1 MQLPLQVQIFSL
13 NIALDA
19 YYSNGYKT
27 IEYCRFDRNDCFII
41 IHTYIY
47 KFLIR
52 GINGRSDNRETI
64 KRNLLVNRGREG
76 WFRDTSSLAMQK
88 YVTRIKD
95 QIKTGKLVIAKCIQC
110 YTKYRICEIAD
121 VNIHYA
127 VISRIAITLEKWN
140 DSTFAYWSWTRTMR
154 ACAVSCPCLC
164 ASSKIFNFDEH
175 KPILSKIYLNIL
187 VFFAI

>member
-1 MQLPLQVQIFSL
+1 MKLLLRAASSSSTDIHVEYRSRCLLQPLT
-13 NIALDA
+13 NIVMDIKR
-19 YYSNGYKT
+19 SSIVVSIVT
-27 IEYCRFDRNDCFII
+27 IVSSSY

-140 DSTFAYWSWTRTMR
+140 DSTFAYWSCAND
-154 ACAVSCPCLC
+154 ACVRCQ
-164 ASSKIFNFDEH
+164 
-175 KPILSKIYLNIL
+175 LSVLVCMLENI
-187 VFFAI
+187 

>member
-1 MQLPLQVQIFSL
+1 MKLLLRAASSSSTDIHVEYRSRCLLQPLT
-13 NIALDA
+13 NIVMDIKR
-19 YYSNGYKT
+19 SSIVVSIVT
-27 IEYCRFDRNDCFII
+27 IVSSSY

-64 KRNLLVNRGREG
+64 KRNFLVNRGREG

-140 DSTFAYWSWTRTMR
+140 DSTFAYWSCAND

-164 ASSKIFNFDEH
+164 ASE
-175 KPILSKIYLNIL
+175 NI
-187 VFFAI
+187 